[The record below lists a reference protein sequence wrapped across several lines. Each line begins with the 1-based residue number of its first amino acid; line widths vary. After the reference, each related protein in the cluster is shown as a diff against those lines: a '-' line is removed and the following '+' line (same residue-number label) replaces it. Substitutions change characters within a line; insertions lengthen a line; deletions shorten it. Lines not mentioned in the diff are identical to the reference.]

1 VAEHSGRRERKK
13 LTTHQLL
20 RSAALRL
27 GAERCLADV
36 TVEEIAEEADV
47 SVRTF
52 YDHFRSK
59 EDAMIGFDAY
69 RVDQLRVALAERPL
83 GESPLDALHTV
94 LRMMLEESSFEWPLR
109 MKVIATNPALLPR
122 MFTSFIIYERA
133 MIEAVAA
140 RTGLDADH
148 DLYPAV
154 VTAVAAG
161 ALRASLT
168 VWRANG
174 ERDDLTEIFDTAFA
188 HVAHGL
194 VEPDPVRERKV

>member
-69 RVDQLRVALAERPL
+69 RVDRLRVALAERPL

-122 MFTSFIIYERA
+122 MFTSFIVYERA

-140 RTGLDADH
+140 RTGLDPDH

-174 ERDDLTEIFDTAFA
+174 ERDDLTKIFDAAFA

-194 VEPDPVRERKV
+194 VAPDPVREREV

>member
-1 VAEHSGRRERKK
+1 MAEHSGRRERKK

-122 MFTSFIIYERA
+122 MFTSFIVYERA

-140 RTGLDADH
+140 RTGLDPDH

-174 ERDDLTEIFDTAFA
+174 
-188 HVAHGL
+188 
-194 VEPDPVRERKV
+194 

>member
-1 VAEHSGRRERKK
+1 MAEHSGRRERKK

-52 YDHFRSK
+52 YDHFHSK
-59 EDAMIGFDAY
+59 EDSMIGFDAY

-83 GESPLDALHTV
+83 GESALDALHTV

-122 MFTSFIIYERA
+122 MFTSFIVYERA

-140 RTGLDADH
+140 RTGLDPDH

-174 ERDDLTEIFDTAFA
+174 ERDDLTEIFDAAFT

-194 VEPDPVRERKV
+194 VEPGPVREREV